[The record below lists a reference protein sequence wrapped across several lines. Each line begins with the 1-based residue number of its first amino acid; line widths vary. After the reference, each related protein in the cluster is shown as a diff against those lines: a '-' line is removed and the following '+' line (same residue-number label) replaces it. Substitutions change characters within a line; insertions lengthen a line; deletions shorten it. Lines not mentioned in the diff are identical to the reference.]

1 MAMVHARFVSIVMA
15 LALAV
20 AACSRVPNDASQ
32 SSPTSRL
39 SGRAIIALDARGISM
54 LPKDRFALPSFDFA
68 RFQNLLGRLTSKG
81 VPVVVNIWASWCG
94 PCRIE
99 SPNLVK
105 AAKRHGTQVQFLGVD
120 ILDKRGPA
128 RAFIKEEGYPYPSVF
143 NPTGDI
149 RDGLGYIGQPVTIFF
164 DARGRKVDQ
173 WSGPIG
179 LPQLL
184 DRISKILPP

>member
-1 MAMVHARFVSIVMA
+1 MTYSQFVSAAVA
-15 LALAV
+15 LTLAA
-20 AACSRVPNDASQ
+20 AACSGGTKISPSGSQ
-32 SSPTSRL
+32 HPL
-39 SGRAIIALDARGISM
+39 SGSAIIATGAEGISI

-68 RFQNLLGRLTSKG
+68 RFQSLLGQLASTG

-94 PCRIE
+94 PCRVE

-105 AAKRHGTQVQFLGVD
+105 AANRHGMQVQFLGVD

-128 RAFIKEEGYPYPSVF
+128 QAFIEEEGYPYPSVF
-143 NPTGDI
+143 NPSGDI
-149 RDGLGYIGQPVTIFF
+149 RDRLGYIGQPVTIFF

-179 LPQLL
+179 LPELL
-184 DRISKILPP
+184 ARIDKIVP